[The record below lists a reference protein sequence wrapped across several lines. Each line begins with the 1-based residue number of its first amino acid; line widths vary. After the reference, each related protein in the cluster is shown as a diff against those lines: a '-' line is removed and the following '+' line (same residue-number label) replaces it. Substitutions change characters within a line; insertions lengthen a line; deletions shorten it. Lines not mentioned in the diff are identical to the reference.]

1 METKPEPL
9 GFEEAAAL
17 EFYIRNFERLQY
29 HASVTGLRAA
39 MNWSWSKA
47 SDTHRDLHAKGYIGS
62 LDVAHLV
69 RGGAPTVTSIKR
81 DASGL
86 RVKWGFRLKGGEE

>member
-1 METKPEPL
+1 MKIKPEPL

-17 EFYIRNFERLQY
+17 EFYTRSFERLQY
-29 HASVTGLRAA
+29 HASVTDLRAA
-39 MNWSWSKA
+39 MGWSWSKA
-47 SDTHRDLHAKGYIGS
+47 SDIHRDLHAKGYIGS

-81 DASGL
+81 
-86 RVKWGFRLKGGEE
+86 RVDGTRVHLTLMPKGGEE